1 MTLLQQEG
9 EVVGPDAGHFVEEDQ
24 GTLEAVVDLFIFR
37 PVPSRIEGRNVFDS
51 EIEIL
56 FKEMTRQQTIKNF
69 FIKKGRGPPSSKV
82 CRTSAKFCRLSRK

>member
-9 EVVGPDAGHFVEEDQ
+9 KIVGPDAGHFVEEDQ
-24 GTLEAVVDLFIFR
+24 GTLEAIVDLFIFC

-56 FKEMTRQQTIKNF
+56 FKEMTRQQTTK
-69 FIKKGRGPPSSKV
+69 
-82 CRTSAKFCRLSRK
+82 ALHL